1 MLLAQAARIIMMRP
15 HLWPN
20 FSFGS
25 WLAAAVT
32 RMPGNK
38 AAIALA
44 NKLARIA
51 WSILRHGTSFNIAG
65 DSNMATV
72 AI

>member
-1 MLLAQAARIIMMRP
+1 MLLVQAARIIMMRP

-20 FSFGS
+20 FSFGN

-44 NKLARIA
+44 NKLARAA
-51 WSILRHGTSFNIAG
+51 WSILRHGTSFDAAR
-65 DSNMATV
+65 DRDMAMEAV
-72 AI
+72 